1 MKFLRATAR
10 HSLLLLT
17 ALLLNTIVSAQVLRV
32 KGVVSDAGT
41 GEEIVGAVVKDPV
54 HDTVAWREY
63 LEAVVRDRSGW
74 GDFYEACR
82 EL

>member
-1 MKFLRATAR
+1 LSTAEAI
-10 HSLLLLT
+10 SVVTNGL
-17 ALLLNTIVSAQVLRV
+17 ALAAHFGDGQLNA
-32 KGVVSDAGT
+32 SDVAAG
-41 GEEIVGAVVKDPV
+41 IVGAVVKDPV

-63 LEAVVRDRSGW
+63 LEAVVRDRAGW